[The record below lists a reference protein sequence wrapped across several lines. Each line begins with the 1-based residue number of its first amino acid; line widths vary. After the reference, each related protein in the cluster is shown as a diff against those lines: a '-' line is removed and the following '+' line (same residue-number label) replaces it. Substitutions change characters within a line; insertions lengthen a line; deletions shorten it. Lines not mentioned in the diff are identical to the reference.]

1 MIQMN
6 LFTNQIQSHRHRKQ
20 SYGCQRG
27 GVGRNKL
34 SFGLIYTHYY
44 I

>member
-1 MIQMN
+1 MN
-6 LFTNQIQSHRHRKQ
+6 LFTKWKQNHRHRKQ

-34 SFGLIYTHYY
+34 SLGLIYTHCY